1 MRVPCHDQILPFLST
16 VLLRNSIAWPA
27 GPFLD
32 LQRSCKFCFQNC
44 TFCPLL
50 STFLGN
56 KDLFILLYCIQG
68 LKQCLT
74 HSRYS
79 VKTCDW
85 QLQGGT
91 VKFVR
96 KMVFLSVGPEDGLAL
111 NGINYLAWRDLVHGK
126 MDKNALIHVCEGLST
141 LCGARGVFTLRIQL

>member
-1 MRVPCHDQILPFLST
+1 MRVPPHDQILPSLST
-16 VLLRNSIAWPA
+16 ILLRNSIAWPA
-27 GPFLD
+27 RPSLD
-32 LQRSCKFCFQNC
+32 LQQSCKFCFLNC

-56 KDLFILLYCIQG
+56 KDLFLLLYCIQG

-85 QLQGGT
+85 QLQGDT

-96 KMVFLSVGPEDGLAL
+96 KIGFLSVGPEDGLAL
-111 NGINYLAWRDLVHGK
+111 DGINYLA
-126 MDKNALIHVCEGLST
+126 
-141 LCGARGVFTLRIQL
+141 